1 MKHRRVKTVGPQR
14 IPDEPTSTADG
25 PRPATGGDPRGG
37 RPMSDGSGSKV
48 RTYISY
54 LFAVVFAV
62 VVVGMLILLAQVIID
77 AA

>member
-1 MKHRRVKTVGPQR
+1 
-14 IPDEPTSTADG
+14 
-25 PRPATGGDPRGG
+25 
-37 RPMSDGSGSKV
+37 MSDGSGSKV